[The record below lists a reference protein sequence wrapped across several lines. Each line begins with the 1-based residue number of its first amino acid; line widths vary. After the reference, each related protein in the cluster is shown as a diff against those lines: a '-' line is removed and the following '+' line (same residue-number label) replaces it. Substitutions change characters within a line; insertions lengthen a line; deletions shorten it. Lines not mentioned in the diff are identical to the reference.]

1 MRSFM
6 QFSGM
11 RHSRNISLAIVVFG
25 LLACSEPG
33 KQGIDITQIDSTENT
48 LYIDRSQSSIVIN
61 NSGDSTKCYDIKS
74 VDYEIVQIA
83 PEGEWIN
90 YIVKRSTATV
100 TCDGQEGQKR
110 TIAIEVS
117 PVDRPKHIAYVIK
130 HDADEIFLEHDYYQ
144 TVFYGCCD
152 AEPIHK
158 IYDYSNKMILEG
170 YARILTGAIPNNSIK
185 FFVGYKPSPED
196 PQRLG
201 SIYLAYDANS
211 KFQIDIMSPA
221 LPPEMCSQYSPA
233 ITLYSFNRR
242 DTLDLYGDEYQLW
255 ELENI
260 ESVDQ
265 IGNIGISIQYLC
277 DEYYPVEPIEIP
289 ITRGKPFGNDSTVQR
304 VTLIHLTE
312 DQSSE

>member
-1 MRSFM
+1 MRILLMIIAITFLSV
-6 QFSGM
+6 SCSKKGK
-11 RHSRNISLAIVVFG
+11 LA
-25 LLACSEPG
+25 P
-33 KQGIDITQIDSTENT
+33 DITIIDSTENT
-48 LYIDRSQSSIVIN
+48 LFIDTGRSSIVIN
-61 NSGDSTKCYDIKS
+61 NSGDSTRCYDIKS

-90 YIVKRSTATV
+90 YIVRRSTATV

-110 TIAIEVS
+110 TIVIELN
-117 PVDRPKHIAYVIK
+117 PVDRPKHIAFVIK

-170 YARILTGAIPNNSIK
+170 HARIMTGAIPNNSIK

-196 PQRLG
+196 PEKLG
-201 SIYLAYDANS
+201 SLFLAYDAKN
-211 KFQIDIMSPA
+211 KYQIDIMSPP

-233 ITLYSFNRR
+233 ITLYSANRR

-255 ELENI
+255 DLENI
-260 ESVDQ
+260 ESIDQ
-265 IGNIGISIQYLC
+265 IRNIGIKVQYLC

-289 ITRGKPFGNDSTVQR
+289 VSLGKPFGNDSTVQR

-312 DQSSE
+312 EETSE